1 MIRLRTVVAATS
13 LLAFTAVSSLHA
25 DVKTEGRMKTE
36 LGGMLGKVA
45 GLVGGGGKDEGSLS
59 TIAEKGSRQSMMT
72 DSAAQI
78 IDLAE
83 EKVYQ
88 LDLKRKTYRVAT
100 FAEIRQQMEE
110 ARAKAEKAMRQ
121 EQANSKEQKEAAE
134 AMQKLKDSMEVDL
147 DVRKTG
153 QSRSINGFNT
163 NQVLVIVTIREKGKT
178 LDQSGGMQ
186 ITTDMWM
193 APQMAAMKEIADF
206 QMQYAQKLAGPMIA
220 GASPQDMASVMTLY
234 PMMKPALERMNAEK
248 DKVEG
253 TAILTTV
260 KVESVKSAEQFAQE
274 QKQREESN
282 KPSLTGGVGGLLGG
296 LGRRA
301 AQNKVQGE
309 LQPRSTILTTTS
321 EVLKIATDVPA
332 SDVAIPNG
340 FKQQ

>member
-1 MIRLRTVVAATS
+1 MTHLRTVVAATS
-13 LLAFTAVSSLHA
+13 LLTLTAVSSLHA

-36 LGGMLGKVA
+36 LGGMLGKMA
-45 GLVGGGGKDEGSLS
+45 GLFGGGSKGEGSLS
-59 TIAEKGSRQSMMT
+59 TIAVKGSRQSMMT
-72 DSAAQI
+72 DSAGQI

-110 ARAKAEKAMRQ
+110 ARAKAEKAMR
-121 EQANSKEQKEAAE
+121 EDQAKQKDTQDAV
-134 AMQKLKDSMEVDL
+134 QQLKDATEIDL

-153 QSRSINGFNT
+153 QTRTINGFNT

-178 LDQSGGMQ
+178 LDQSGGLQ

-193 APQMAAMKEIADF
+193 APQMAAMKEITDF
-206 QMQYAQKLAGPMIA
+206 QMQYAQKLAGPMVA
-220 GASPQDMASVMTLY
+220 GASPQDMASVLALY

-248 DKVEG
+248 DKLEG

-274 QKQREESN
+274 QKQREDAN
-282 KPSLTGGVGGLLGG
+282 KPNLTGGVGGLLGG

-301 AQNKVQGE
+301 AQNKVQGD
-309 LQPRSTILTTTS
+309 LQPRATVLTTTS

-332 SDVAIPNG
+332 GDVAVPSG